1 MTYLVIGKDYADGLE
16 RRLQQREAHLAG
28 VKKLK
33 EAGKILYA
41 VAFLEGGIM
50 KGSVMV
56 MNFGSEEEL
65 KAWKDTEPYLTGRVW
80 ETVEITEC
88 AVPPLFL

>member
-1 MTYLVIGKDYADGLE
+1 MNYLVIGRDYADGFE

-33 EAGKILYA
+33 EEGKILYA
-41 VAFLEGGIM
+41 VAIMEEGKM

-56 MNFGSEEEL
+56 MNFATEADLNEW
-65 KAWKDTEPYLTGRVW
+65 KASEPYLTGNVW
-80 ETVEITEC
+80 ETVEISEC
-88 AVPPLFL
+88 AVPPLFS